1 MSVKTI
7 KIGSAI
13 PEILEIDDIA
23 EEIFDLPKPDKIL
36 IVEGDTDVRV
46 LENYLDLKEK
56 TINFLIRTPRMEDDD
71 KRSGKDVALEYY
83 DENKNKQEIILLLDR
98 DYDFICS
105 TERNDDRI
113 LYYDYYSLE
122 NYFFEEKVLKYSLI
136 SNSVPKAQRD
146 QILDFMNSSN
156 KQEILNPLIECSKLR
171 IFRKYHKDKKTP
183 FQLNDTKIKE
193 FANFI
198 QRIDIKGC
206 IHGQNPN
213 LTGSNFK
220 DRVLT
225 HINQSL
231 NDIEPELYQQI
242 QDFLTTI
249 PIPYPSTLM
258 DYFKTFFNGKDSLK
272 FIVELLYRENLIS
285 SRNSRIT
292 SRDTLD
298 SYIFVSD
305 LYQTKIKTII
315 NRVST

>member
-1 MSVKTI
+1 MSVNTI

-13 PEILEIDDIA
+13 PEIIEIDDIA
-23 EEIFDLPKPDKIL
+23 EDIFDFPKPERIL
-36 IVEGDTDVRV
+36 IVEGNTDVIV
-46 LENYLDLKEK
+46 LENYLDLKK
-56 TINFLIRTPRMEDDD
+56 IPKNFSIRAVNMVDDD
-71 KRSGKDVALEYY
+71 ERSGKDAALEYY
-83 DENKNKQEIILLLDR
+83 DKNKDKQEIILLLDR

-105 TERNDDRI
+105 TERNDERI
-113 LYYDYYSLE
+113 IYYDYYSLE
-122 NYFFEEKVLKYSLI
+122 NYFFEEVVLKYSLI
-136 SNSVPKAQRD
+136 SNGVSKSQRD
-146 QILDFMNSSN
+146 KILDFMNSD

-183 FQLNDTKIKE
+183 FQLNDTKIIE

-231 NDIEPELYQQI
+231 NNIEPELYQQI
-242 QDFLTTI
+242 QNFLTTI

-258 DYFKTFFNGKDSLK
+258 EYFKTFFNGKDSLK
-272 FIVELLYRENLIS
+272 FIDELLYRENLIS

-305 LYQTKIKTII
+305 LYQTKIKTVI
-315 NRVST
+315 NRFST

>member
-1 MSVKTI
+1 MSVNTI

-13 PEILEIDDIA
+13 PEIIEIDDIA
-23 EEIFDLPKPDKIL
+23 EDIFDLPKPERIL
-36 IVEGDTDVRV
+36 IVEGDTDVIV
-46 LENYLDLKEK
+46 LENYLDLKK
-56 TINFLIRTPRMEDDD
+56 TPINFLIRAVSMVDDD
-71 KRSGKDVALEYY
+71 ERSGKDAALEYY
-83 DENKNKQEIILLLDR
+83 DKNKDKQEIILLLDR

-105 TERNDDRI
+105 TERNDERI
-113 LYYDYYSLE
+113 IYYDYYSLE
-122 NYFFEEKVLKYSLI
+122 NYFFEEVVLKYSLI
-136 SNSVPKAQRD
+136 SNGVSKSQRD
-146 QILDFMNSSN
+146 KILDFMNSD

-183 FQLNDTKIKE
+183 FQLNDTKIIE

-231 NDIEPELYQQI
+231 NNIEPELYQQI
-242 QDFLTTI
+242 QNFLTTI

-258 DYFKTFFNGKDSLK
+258 EYFKTFFNGKDSLK
-272 FIVELLYRENLIS
+272 FIDELLYRENLIS

-305 LYQTKIKTII
+305 LYQTKIKTVI
-315 NRVST
+315 NRFST